1 MLGSEKTFLMANIL
15 ARLPVKQVG
24 VILLIEGARALL
36 ETINTNLLIL
46 QKFAALAAFME
57 ANENVSAN
65 IHITRLMA
73 PGLGNLTQL
82 NMDLIKS
89 RKNLVE
95 EVLPTAVCNS

>member
-73 PGLGNLTQL
+73 PGLGNITQL
-82 NMDLIKS
+82 NMDRIKS
-89 RKNLVE
+89 SKNLVE